1 MGRARIVNHT
11 MKQQHNQKS
20 LKYNWHEAY
29 VTVLEGVLARGDRK
43 VADAIETA
51 YKMGALYDACLLYT
65 SSPYTPVPIGV
76 TNIYGTPD

>member
-1 MGRARIVNHT
+1 

-51 YKMGALYDACLLYT
+51 YKMGALYDAWGETFHYEIWTAAFEKCGLSILAR
-65 SSPYTPVPIGV
+65 PK
-76 TNIYGTPD
+76 